1 MEGLMRVRSWGG
13 ANFYTNLIVAPGAC
27 PLLLQFPT
35 WRLRSSETPLR
46 AITGLM
52 HRSKNARYSI
62 TSSARASSVG
72 GTVSPSALA
81 VLKLMISST
90 FTACWTGRSAGWAA
104 LKPNCQGVVAPV
116 CQMPRR
122 RGGIIRPPLTRAYSR
137 GRRFCAERCRCDCA
151 NCIAGP

>member
-62 TSSARASSVG
+62 ASSASKSRLSEILM
-72 GTVSPSALA
+72 PSALA
-81 VLKLMISST
+81 VFRLMTNSNLVGRT
-90 FTACWTGRSAGWAA
+90 TGKSAG
-104 LKPNCQGVVAPV
+104 LVPLR
-116 CQMPRR
+116 M
-122 RGGIIRPPLTRAYSR
+122 RPA
-137 GRRFCAERCRCDCA
+137 
-151 NCIAGP
+151 